1 VDVNG
6 DGKLDVLSGSYSRM
20 EESMAGL
27 FQVLYGEG
35 DGKFRKAEVLHGT
48 DGAPLIIPTEGDD
61 IDRICTRPFAVDL
74 DGDGKLDIVSGNF
87 AGTFFLF
94 KGEGEGKFAPSAT
107 PLVDSAGAPLRVE
120 MHSDPFFVD
129 WDGDGDL
136 DLLSGSAAGG
146 AFLALNTGSKTAP
159 KFAAFRALLN
169 PAGYGHGG
177 DGESVVPDDS
187 KVVKPAASTRVW
199 AADVNADGKLDLL
212 VGDSV
217 TLILPKEG
225 VSLEAARKE
234 YAALMERQAGI
245 WPRFEEGKEP
255 SEEEMEAAM
264 EKYQELEKEF
274 EKVVER
280 RNTGYVWAYHQK

>member
-1 VDVNG
+1 MDVNG
-6 DGKLDVLSGSYSRM
+6 DGQLDVLSGSYSRM

-35 DGKFRKAEVLHGT
+35 EGKFRKAEVLNGT
-48 DGAPLIIPTEGDD
+48 DGEPLIIPTEGDD

-94 KGEGEGKFAPSAT
+94 KGEGDGKFAPTAT
-107 PLVDSAGAPLRVE
+107 PLVDGAGALLRVE

-129 WDGDGDL
+129 WDADGDL
-136 DLLSGSAAGG
+136 DLVSGSSSGG

-159 KFAAFRALLN
+159 KFAAFQPLVN
-169 PAGYGHGG
+169 PAGHGM
-177 DGESVVPDDS
+177 DGESVAPDDS
-187 KVVKPAASTRVW
+187 HITKPAASTRVW
-199 AADVNADGKLDLL
+199 VADVNADGKLDLL
-212 VGDSV
+212 LGDSV

-225 VSLEAARKE
+225 VDLETARKQ
-234 YAALMERQAGI
+234 YAELIERQASI

-255 SEEEMEAAM
+255 TEEEMEAAM
-264 EKYQELEKEF
+264 AKYEELEKEF
-274 EKVVER
+274 SKVVER
-280 RNTGYVWAYHQK
+280 RNTGYVWAYHRK